1 MNPNK
6 IVRIAGV
13 QGFYGD
19 SPMGAM
25 AIAMAGAADY
35 LMQDA
40 LSELTLSILQKDKL
54 RDPQM
59 GYARDIELLAKRV
72 YPLALSQGM
81 RIVTNSGGLNP
92 QAAAQKVQAILQ
104 AQGLEGIKIAA
115 IDGDDLFDQ
124 LEELKTTY
132 PLENLDTGEQYKDS
146 SFPPTHANVYIGAQC
161 IKDALD
167 QGAQI
172 ILAGRVADPCLALGI
187 LAHEFDWPI
196 EEAKSQAELDQ
207 LANGIM
213 VGHIIECGG
222 QASGGNAYSEWEGR
236 DYDFWN
242 LGYPIAH
249 VKADGSATI
258 TKVEDSGGRVSQ
270 NTIREQLVYEIH
282 NPNAYITP
290 DVVVDF
296 SNIYVREIAEN
307 QVEVGGAKGSPR
319 PEQLKL
325 CIGQHEGYLSEQ
337 LFYFSYPYALAKAE
351 AFIKAAKNI
360 WAIMP
365 FQYEEIRINYLG
377 IDGIHEGAAP
387 RPSQEVI
394 EAMNEVGVRIAIR
407 HQDKATGKRMIQSII
422 ALGLNGPPGI
432 AASMNWGKAGS
443 MRLGL
448 FPTLVPRAIVKPAI
462 KIYE

>member
-1 MNPNK
+1 MNRDK
-6 IVRIAGV
+6 TVRIAGV

-54 RDPQM
+54 RDPNM

-72 YPLALSQGM
+72 YPLALSKGM

-124 LEELKTTY
+124 LDQLKTAL
-132 PLENLDTGEQYKDS
+132 PLENLDSGEQYKDS
-146 SFPPTHANVYIGAQC
+146 PYPATHANVYIGAQC

-167 QGAQI
+167 QGADI

-187 LAHEFDWPI
+187 LAHEFNWPI
-196 EEAKSQAELDQ
+196 EQAETQAELDQ

-236 DYDFWN
+236 EYDFWN
-242 LGYPIAH
+242 LGYPIAQ

-258 TKVEDSGGRVSQ
+258 TKVEGSGGRVSQ

-282 NPNAYITP
+282 NPKAYITP

-296 SNIYVREIAEN
+296 SEIYVKEVAEN
-307 QVEVGGAKGSPR
+307 QVEVGGAKGAPK

-325 CIGQHEGYLSEQ
+325 CIGQHEGYLTEQ

-351 AFIKAAKNI
+351 AFVKAAKNT
-360 WAIMP
+360 WAILP
-365 FQYEEIRINYLG
+365 FEYEELRINYLG
-377 IDGIHEGAAP
+377 IDGVHEGAAP
-387 RPSQEVI
+387 RPAQEVI
-394 EAMNEVGVRIAIR
+394 EAMNEVGVRLAIR

-448 FPTLVPRAIVKPAI
+448 FPTLISRDLVEPKI
-462 KIYE
+462 KIYT